1 MRSSVSR
8 VLRPMLSV
16 CLALVVA
23 GLSSAVE
30 AAPMPVKVEI
40 PIVRAI
46 QPYTMMKEGEAE
58 TTDQAYLLVSG
69 VARGQEIQKRIP
81 EQGTLKV
88 APKNPAFA
96 DKPAVA
102 WEGQLDDGE
111 FAYVTVVL
119 MHGEGKDQ
127 AKLKEFQAKLDAAA
141 KKAAERSKKTI
152 TSEEGDKL
160 IEATL
165 AAQQEVI
172 TDVKQTFSR
181 DKNTDHYGGLF
192 NVFLFNN
199 GGKLYKRLDPV
210 GLTFGEHAG
219 IDPKIYT
226 KLKLTRPNVLEK
238 DEAGDWNE
246 VQLEPVDYE
255 KPEVIRVKMLETEYV
270 KQGDQNLRKVT
281 DYLLDVRVLADGK
294 PQEWELGGENTG
306 ISNLH
311 TWWDYAE

>member
-8 VLRPMLSV
+8 ALSV
-16 CLALVVA
+16 CLALIVA
-23 GLSSAVE
+23 GLASAAE
-30 AAPMPVKVEI
+30 AAPIPVKVEI

-46 QPYTMMKEGEAE
+46 QPYSMATEGQDVQDEV
-58 TTDQAYLLVSG
+58 YLFASG
-69 VARGQEIQKRIP
+69 VAKGQQFQKRLP
-81 EQGTLKV
+81 EQGTVKV
-88 APKNPAFA
+88 GPKSPAFT
-96 DKPAVA
+96 DKPAVV

-119 MHGEGKDQ
+119 MHGEAKDA
-127 AKLKEFQAKLDAAA
+127 AKLKEFQGKLDAAA
-141 KKAAERSKKTI
+141 KKAPERSKKTI
-152 TSEEGDKL
+152 TSDEGDKL
-160 IEATL
+160 IEGTL
-165 AAQQEVI
+165 EAQREVI
-172 TDVKQTFSR
+172 TDVKETFAR

-192 NVFLFNN
+192 NLFIWNN

-226 KLKLTRPNVLEK
+226 KLKFTRPNVLEK
-238 DEAGDWNE
+238 DKAGDWNE

-255 KPEVIRVKMLETEYV
+255 TPTVIRVKMLETEYV
-270 KQGDQNLRKVT
+270 KQGEQNLRKVT